1 MKPQVGYNSPCQGC
15 GGWCRRPHS
24 ALKEGV
30 VVCWCLVGCVAHTGI
45 NTKGAGVVI
54 LSNQMNLNGL

>member
-1 MKPQVGYNSPCQGC
+1 
-15 GGWCRRPHS
+15 
-24 ALKEGV
+24 

-54 LSNQMNLNGL
+54 LSTESELEWFIAPQNTPDNMSCGK